1 MWGVETPDLPLFP
14 SRSLNTCY
22 SPHPYMNMNKCDWNE
37 TKFLTVVQELTWA
50 ETVLMSLNELNV
62 SDMTYITIFK
72 AL

>member
-1 MWGVETPDLPLFP
+1 
-14 SRSLNTCY
+14 
-22 SPHPYMNMNKCDWNE
+22 MNMSKCDWNE
-37 TKFLTVVQELTWA
+37 KKFLTVVQELTWA